1 VSAADAASV
10 TCLLAD
16 DHPPVLEFL
25 SRYLSGQGITITA
38 STRDGIEA
46 LRRIEE
52 TRPAVAVIDVRMPR
66 LSGVEVARRLAEAG
80 SPTRVILYTG
90 YGDRALLADAIE
102 AGVAGLMDKE
112 SPLEDL
118 VRAVRI
124 VAGGETYIDSGLGA
138 LLLAARSG
146 RLPTLTARERDVLRL
161 LADGCSN
168 EAIAERL
175 AISPQTVRTHLQKA
189 MARLGATTRTQAVA
203 TALREA
209 LIS

>member
-1 VSAADAASV
+1 MRPAAASV

-25 SRYLSGQGITITA
+25 SRYLSRRGITITA
-38 STRDGIEA
+38 STRDGVEA

-66 LSGVEVARRLAEAG
+66 LSGLEVVRRLAEAS

-90 YGDRALLADAIE
+90 YGDRALLADAVE
-102 AGVAGLMDKE
+102 AGVAGLIDKE
-112 SPLEDL
+112 SPLDDL
-118 VRAVRI
+118 VRAVRT
-124 VAGGETYIDSGLGA
+124 VADGETYIDPGLGA

-146 RLPTLTARERDVLRL
+146 RAPSLTARERDVLRL

-168 EAIAERL
+168 DRIADEL
-175 AISPQTVRTHLQKA
+175 SISPQTVRTHVQKA
-189 MARLGATTRTQAVA
+189 MARLGASTRTQAVA